1 MKHKHHKIPK
11 HLGGTDDPDNIVEL
25 SVEEHAAAHWKL
37 YKEHGHEYDRIAASG
52 LDKLI
57 GKEEIRRQ
65 VISAA
70 NKGKVPW
77 NKGKK
82 TGASKLRGRKRE
94 LTEEQLKKMSAGGKK
109 GGATNVGRQRPDL
122 ADRNRTRDKSECQRG
137 PDGKFKKKS

>member
-1 MKHKHHKIPK
+1 MKHKHHIIPR

-37 YKEHGHEYDRIAASG
+37 YEEHGHEYDRIAASG

-70 NKGKVPW
+70 NKGKIPW

-82 TGASKLRGRKRE
+82 TGPNPAIVASNKRRVF
-94 LTEEQLKKMSAGGKK
+94 TEEQLEKMRAAGKK
-109 GGATNVGRQRPDL
+109 NKGRKRPDL
-122 ADRNRTRDKSECQRG
+122 AERNRNKDMSKVKRDSN
-137 PDGKFKKKS
+137 GKFI